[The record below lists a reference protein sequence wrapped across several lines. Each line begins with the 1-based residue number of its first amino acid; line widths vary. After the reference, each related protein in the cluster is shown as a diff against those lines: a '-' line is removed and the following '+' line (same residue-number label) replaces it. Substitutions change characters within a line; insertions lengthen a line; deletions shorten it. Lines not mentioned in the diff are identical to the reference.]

1 MFAMFMRAIPRA
13 IFLVLRT
20 QSRHNTART
29 SLSRRGLFCS
39 YSGLPRL
46 MFIACD
52 RDAAASLRER
62 REARTN
68 IGELHAR
75 WALVNFFFFAN
86 SWQRRIATQIFSIFS
101 SVSVE

>member
-1 MFAMFMRAIPRA
+1 MFAMFMRAVPRA
-13 IFLVLRT
+13 MFLVLRT
-20 QSRHNTART
+20 QSRRNTART
-29 SLSRRGLFCS
+29 SLSRRGLLCS

-46 MFIACD
+46 MFLAGE

-75 WALVNFFFFAN
+75 WALVSFFLFAN
-86 SWQRRIATQIFSIFS
+86 SWQPKTASQIFSTFS
-101 SVSVE
+101 SASVE